1 MVWWYPNPTQ
11 ESASVRGML
20 CFYPDKVTTF
30 VDGKEIAKIGM
41 PNLKEITGKDTNGQ
55 QQNGG
60 QKHEHNAADDKG
72 YGKSCNC

>member
-1 MVWWYPNPTQ
+1 MWWYPNPTQ
-11 ESASVRGML
+11 ESASVAGMM

-55 QQNGG
+55 RNGG
-60 QKHEHNAADDKG
+60 HKHEHKEEKDDKG
-72 YGKSCNC
+72 YGKSCDC